1 MKMLMEDIKNKHFK
15 NIYLLTGE
23 ELYLRN
29 QYRKRLRDALVA
41 PDDTMNVTVFEGKK
55 INPNEVIDLA
65 ETLPFF
71 AERRVILLNDS
82 GFVKSACPELADY
95 VAEIPQS
102 TCLILTESEVDKRN
116 RLYKEI
122 KKHGRVVEFQRQDER
137 TLTRWIL
144 GTLKREGKQITEEAL
159 RVFFSRSDTDMQ
171 NIEQELEKLLS
182 YTMGREEI
190 HVQDVEAICTE
201 QTEDRIFDMVR
212 AVAEKK
218 QKKALSLYAD
228 LLLMKEAPV
237 KILALVT
244 RQFNGLLLLKELSG
258 KGLDRAA
265 LAKQTGI
272 PAFRIGEAQAQARG
286 FSKEGLRIIVEDC
299 VKTDE
304 LVKTGQLAD
313 QVGVEMLIVKYSG

>member
-1 MKMLMEDIKNKHFK
+1 MLMEDIKNKHFK

-29 QYRKRLRDALVA
+29 QYRRRLRDALA
-41 PDDTMNVTVFEGKK
+41 DPDDTMNVTVFEGKK

-82 GFVKSACPELADY
+82 GFAKNACPELADY
-95 VAEIPQS
+95 AASIPPS

-137 TLTRWIL
+137 TITRWVL
-144 GTLKREGKQITEEAL
+144 GILKREGKKITEEAL
-159 RVFFSRSDTDMQ
+159 QLFLARSGTDMQ

-182 YTMGREEI
+182 YTLGRDEI
-190 HVQDVEAICTE
+190 LPRDVEAVCTE

-212 AVAEKK
+212 AVTEKK
-218 QKKALSLYAD
+218 QEKALSLYAD

-272 PAFRIGEAQAQARG
+272 PAFRIGESQAQVRG
-286 FSKEGLRIIVEDC
+286 FGREELRKIVEDC
-299 VKTDE
+299 VRTDE
-304 LVKTGQLAD
+304 LIKTGQLAD
-313 QVGVEMLIVKYSG
+313 QIGVEMLIVKYSR